1 MKDKRQRVA
10 LAWPYG
16 LTADPAF
23 YAYLVNAA
31 AAAASLSQYSYAPH
45 HAANQQSSPPFN
57 YAAAGSSAMPRGYS
71 FPPPASHLAA
81 QLPFP
86 VGLAAAAAAAVAR
99 TPGSQP
105 TSSNA
110 ATLQPETVP
119 PSVTSPDFFP
129 AFLQYRSSCL
139 PPLTRTSLSP
149 VGVAQPSRE
158 HRASSTLFQPYKSDD
173 DDKQLWLTSSQ
184 LACCCSCK
192 CVNLAYY
199 RPTCLNSL

>member
-57 YAAAGSSAMPRGYS
+57 YATGSSAVQRGYS
-71 FPPPASHLAA
+71 FAPPSSHLATA

-99 TPGSQP
+99 TPVNGTASQS

-110 ATLQPETVP
+110 AALQPEVVP

-129 AFLQYRSSCL
+129 SFLQYRSNSV
-139 PPLTRTSLSP
+139 PRTSLSP
-149 VGVAQPSRE
+149 VGHQSRE
-158 HRASSTLFQPYKSDD
+158 ARTTSTLFQPYKTDNE
-173 DDKQLWLTSSQ
+173 DDKQL
-184 LACCCSCK
+184 
-192 CVNLAYY
+192 
-199 RPTCLNSL
+199 